1 MQSGKT
7 AWFGKRRDAEAQRDA
22 EDDACSG
29 PNSAGNRTLTFP
41 PRSSASPRP
50 RVFPITS
57 FRLRF
62 PVSGFRIRTYR
73 LVTLNEDLAP
83 SLDLPRVAPVMVL
96 PNALLFPNSLMPLYI
111 FEPRYREMLRWVLA
125 GQRVFCIAQT
135 KPGVNDAVT
144 TEDFHQT
151 GGLGLVRACVGH
163 EDGTS
168 HLVLQGL
175 ARVRFTGFVQET
187 PFRIAELRELPSES
201 SADLDGEALVAKV
214 LAVCAELRASGVPVP
229 DAFDA
234 QLAKIDDPSM
244 LADVIAHAFL
254 KDGARRQE
262 VFDELRVGER
272 LRLLIGH
279 LRAEMGK
286 PES

>member
-1 MQSGKT
+1 MKVKDEPST
-7 AWFGKRRDAEAQRDA
+7 
-22 EDDACSG
+22 
-29 PNSAGNRTLTFP
+29 
-41 PRSSASPRP
+41 
-50 RVFPITS
+50 
-57 FRLRF
+57 
-62 PVSGFRIRTYR
+62 
-73 LVTLNEDLAP
+73 
-83 SLDLPRVAPVMVL
+83 SLDLPHVAPVMVL
-96 PNALLFPNSLMPLYI
+96 PNALLFPNSLLPLYI

-125 GQRVFCIAQT
+125 GERVFCIAQA
-135 KPGVNDAVT
+135 KPGVSEPQS

-187 PFRIAELRELPSES
+187 PFRIAELRELPSQP
-201 SADLDGEALVAKV
+201 SASVDCEALVAQV
-214 LAVCAELRASGVPVP
+214 LAVCARLRASGTPVP

-244 LADVIAHAFL
+244 LADVVAHAFL
-254 KDGARRQE
+254 KDGARRQG

-272 LRLLIGH
+272 LRLLIAH
-279 LRAEMGK
+279 LRAEMG
-286 PES
+286 ESPQT